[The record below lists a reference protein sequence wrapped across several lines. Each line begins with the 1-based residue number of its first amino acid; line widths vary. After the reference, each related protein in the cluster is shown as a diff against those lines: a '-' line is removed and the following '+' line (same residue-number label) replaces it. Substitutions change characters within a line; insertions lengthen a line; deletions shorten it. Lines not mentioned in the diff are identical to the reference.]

1 MSISLGFGART
12 AALPDTDDTNVTRQP
27 RARDGG
33 KFDAGGGA
41 LRPIS
46 LRFLDDAL
54 ERRYQAVSG
63 AESLTGFRITTASA
77 AVLWLLAA
85 VVVPNGTAIP
95 VDRAVIVCFAV
106 GFLNWAAFLVADED
120 DTLDRQHAVLS
131 LLTSV
136 NGLVILWLASTGGVL
151 PGYGISAI
159 MLLFAFGFVARTGF
173 IFAAWRSVVIVA
185 GFATA
190 AILYPGRANLV
201 VDAFI
206 FGAAVIGTL
215 LALRLLERSRRRV
228 FYQDMVITQQ
238 GAALRLEKER
248 ADAL

>member
-12 AALPDTDDTNVTRQP
+12 AAPPDTDDTKSTRQP
-27 RARDGG
+27 RTADGG
-33 KFDAGGGA
+33 EFDSGGGA

-63 AESLTGFRITTASA
+63 AESLTRFRITTASA

-159 MLLFAFGFVARTGF
+159 MLLFAFGFVSRTAFAFAALRSTVIVIGF
-173 IFAAWRSVVIVA
+173 IVAAM
-185 GFATA
+185 
-190 AILYPGRANLV
+190 LYRGKGSLE
-201 VDAFI
+201 VDALI
-206 FGAAVIGTL
+206 FGAAVAGPL
-215 LALRLLERSRRRV
+215 
-228 FYQDMVITQQ
+228 
-238 GAALRLEKER
+238 
-248 ADAL
+248 